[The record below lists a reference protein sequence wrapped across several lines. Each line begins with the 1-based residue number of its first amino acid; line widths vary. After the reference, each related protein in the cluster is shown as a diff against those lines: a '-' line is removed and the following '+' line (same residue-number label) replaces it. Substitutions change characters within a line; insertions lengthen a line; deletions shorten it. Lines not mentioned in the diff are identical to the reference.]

1 MKIMITGGSGLI
13 GSELGKQLGEHE
25 IINYDLKEGK
35 DITNKEQLLKNK
47 NIDVIIHL
55 AANTSVKDSL
65 NDDTY
70 NTNINGSHNVLE
82 LARKNDSTIVFA
94 SSSVVY
100 KPSNK
105 KLKENDELGPI
116 SNYGASKAATEMMI
130 HAYNHS
136 YGIKSTI
143 VRLANIYGRE
153 STKGVIHDLHK
164 KLLKDASKLEVI
176 GDGEQRKSYL
186 HVSDCTS
193 AIIKAWQHTK
203 KIETYNIA
211 HDETTSVKN
220 IVTILTRTM
229 KIKPTINYTGKT
241 WTGDITRLVM
251 DNTKIKKTGWKPKI
265 SIKLGI
271 REYVY
276 KNDKSEITKYEKQ

>member
-1 MKIMITGGSGLI
+1 MKIMITGASGLI
-13 GSELGKQLGEHE
+13 GTELRKQLGEHE
-25 IINYDLKEGK
+25 IINYDLTEGK
-35 DITNKEQLLKNK
+35 DITNKEQLMKNK
-47 NIDVIIHL
+47 GTDVIIHL

-82 LARKNDSTIVFA
+82 LARKNDSTIIFT

-105 KLKENDELGPI
+105 KLKESDELAPI
-116 SNYGASKAATEMMI
+116 SNYGASKAASEMMI

-143 VRLANIYGRE
+143 VRLANIYGRN

-164 KLLKDASKLEVI
+164 KLLKDANKLEVI
-176 GDGEQRKSYL
+176 GDGQQLKSYL
-186 HVSDCTS
+186 HVSDCAN

-203 KIETYNIA
+203 KIETFNIS
-211 HDETTSVKN
+211 HDETTSVNK
-220 IVTILTRTM
+220 IVKILTKTM
-229 KIKPTINYTGKT
+229 KIKPAINYTGKT
-241 WTGDITRLVM
+241 WTGDITQLVM
-251 DNTKIKKTGWKPKI
+251 DNTKIKKTGWKPTV
-265 SIKLGI
+265 SIKQGI